1 MSRELLSLVIPCFN
15 EEEAIPIFYK
25 EAKRTLD
32 LMDIDYEFLFVDD
45 GSKDGSL
52 AKMVELANRDS
63 RVFYY
68 SFSRNFGKEAAMYA
82 GLKNAK
88 GDYVTIMDVDLQDPP
103 SLLPEMLDKIR
114 NEGYDSVATR
124 RKDRKGESK
133 IRSFFAES
141 FYKIINKISDA
152 DIVSGARDY
161 RLMRRKMVDAVLA
174 MSECNRF
181 SKGIFGWVGFNTY
194 WLSYENVERSVGTTK
209 WNFWKLTKYA
219 INGIIDFS
227 NTPLDIASFFG
238 IFMTFVSFVM
248 LIFIVVRKLVFGD
261 PVQGWTS
268 TICVIIFIGG
278 IQLFSIGIIGQY
290 IGKIYM
296 ESKSRPI
303 YIVSKSNDKDID
315 RGY

>member
-1 MSRELLSLVIPCFN
+1 MSRELLSIVVPCFN
-15 EEEAIPIFYK
+15 EGEALPIYYRETK
-25 EAKRTLD
+25 KILD
-32 LMDIDYEFLFVDD
+32 TMDIDYELLFIDD
-45 GSKDGSL
+45 GSRDNSL
-52 AKMVELANRDS
+52 LEMMMLSEMDNNVY
-63 RVFYY
+63 YY

-82 GLKNAK
+82 GLKNSR

-103 SLLPEMLDKIR
+103 ALLPEMLNKIR

-133 IRSFFAES
+133 IRSFFANM
-141 FYKIINKISDA
+141 FYKIINKMSDA

-161 RLMRRKMVDAVLA
+161 RLMNRKMVDAVVSI
-174 MSECNRF
+174 SESNRF

-194 WLSYENVERSVGTTK
+194 WLSYDNVERSAGKTK
-209 WNFWKLTKYA
+209 WSFWKLTKYA

-238 IFMTFVSFVM
+238 IFMTFVAFVM
-248 LIFIVVRKLVFGD
+248 LIFIVVRKLLFGD

-278 IQLFSIGIIGQY
+278 IQLFCIGIMGQY
-290 IGKIYM
+290 IGKTYM
-296 ESKSRPI
+296 ESKDRPI
-303 YIVSKSNDKDID
+303 YIVSKSNDKKKPL
-315 RGY
+315 

>member
-1 MSRELLSLVIPCFN
+1 MGKELLSIVIPCFN
-15 EEEAIPIFYK
+15 EQEAIPLFYAETK
-25 EAKRTLD
+25 KVLD
-32 LMDIDYEFLFVDD
+32 GMDVDYELLFIDD
-45 GSKDGSL
+45 GSRDNSLLEMMSL
-52 AKMVELANRDS
+52 AQKDN

-103 SLLPEMLDKIR
+103 NLLPLMLDKIK

-133 IRSFFAES
+133 IRSFFANM
-141 FYKIINKISDA
+141 FYKIINKMSDA

-161 RLMRRKMVDAVLA
+161 RLMNRKMVDAVVSI
-174 MSECNRF
+174 SESNRF

-194 WLSYENVERSVGTTK
+194 WLSYDNVERSVGTTK

-219 INGIIDFS
+219 INGIVDFS
-227 NTPLDIASFFG
+227 NTPLDIASYFG

-248 LIFIVVRKLVFGD
+248 LVFIVVRKLLFGD

-278 IQLFSIGIIGQY
+278 IQLFCIGIMGQY
-290 IGKIYM
+290 IGKTYM
-296 ESKSRPI
+296 ESKNRPI
-303 YIVSKSNDKDID
+303 YIISKSNDRKNVL
-315 RGY
+315 

>member
-1 MSRELLSLVIPCFN
+1 MNRELLSIVVPCFN
-15 EEEAIPIFYK
+15 EEEAIPIYYRETK
-25 EAKRTLD
+25 KILD
-32 LMDIDYEFLFVDD
+32 TMDIDYELLFIDD
-45 GSKDGSL
+45 GSRDNSLLEMMSL
-52 AKMVELANRDS
+52 AEKDNSVY
-63 RVFYY
+63 YY

-103 SLLPEMLDKIR
+103 ALLPEMLNKIR

-133 IRSFFAES
+133 IRSFFANM
-141 FYKIINKISDA
+141 FYKIINKMSDA

-161 RLMRRKMVDAVLA
+161 RLMNRKMVDAVVSI
-174 MSECNRF
+174 SESNRF

-194 WLSYENVERSVGTTK
+194 WLSYDNIERSAGKTK
-209 WNFWKLTKYA
+209 WSFWKLTRYA

-227 NTPLDIASFFG
+227 NTPLDVASYFG
-238 IFMTFVSFVM
+238 IFMTFVAFVM
-248 LIFIVVRKLVFGD
+248 LIFIVVRKLLFGD

-278 IQLFSIGIIGQY
+278 IQLFCIGIMGQY
-290 IGKIYM
+290 IGKTYM
-296 ESKSRPI
+296 ESKDRPI
-303 YIVSKSNDKDID
+303 YIISKSNDD
-315 RGY
+315 RKHI

>member
-1 MSRELLSLVIPCFN
+1 MSRELLSIVVPCFN
-15 EEEAIPIFYK
+15 EEEALPIYYRETK
-25 EAKRTLD
+25 KILD
-32 LMDIDYEFLFVDD
+32 TMDIDYELLFIDD
-45 GSKDGSL
+45 GSRDNSL
-52 AKMVELANRDS
+52 LEMMMLSEMDNNVY
-63 RVFYY
+63 YY

-82 GLKNAK
+82 GLKNSR

-103 SLLPEMLDKIR
+103 ALLPEMLNKIR

-133 IRSFFAES
+133 IRSFFANM
-141 FYKIINKISDA
+141 FYKIINKMSDA

-161 RLMRRKMVDAVLA
+161 RLMNRKMVDAVVSI
-174 MSECNRF
+174 SESNRF

-194 WLSYENVERSVGTTK
+194 WLSYDNVERSAGKTK
-209 WNFWKLTKYA
+209 WSFWKLTKYA

-238 IFMTFVSFVM
+238 IFMTFVAFVM
-248 LIFIVVRKLVFGD
+248 LIFIVVRKLLFGD

-278 IQLFSIGIIGQY
+278 IQLFCIGIMGQY
-290 IGKIYM
+290 IGKTYM
-296 ESKSRPI
+296 ESKDRPI
-303 YIVSKSNDKDID
+303 YIVSKSNDKKKPL
-315 RGY
+315 

>member
-1 MSRELLSLVIPCFN
+1 MSKELLSLVIPCFN
-15 EEEAIPIFYK
+15 EEEAIPIFYNETVK
-25 EAKRTLD
+25 VLKG
-32 LMDIDYEFLFVDD
+32 MDIDYEFLFIDD
-45 GSKDGSL
+45 GSKDKSLERMAEL
-52 AKMVELANRDS
+52 AKKDDK
-63 RVFYY
+63 VFYY

-103 SLLPEMLDKIR
+103 ALLPEMLDKIR

-133 IRSFFAES
+133 IRSFFADS

-161 RLMRRKMVDAVLA
+161 RLMRRKMVDAVIA

-194 WLSYENVERSVGTTK
+194 WLSFENVERSVGTTK
-209 WNFWKLTKYA
+209 WSFWKLFKYA
-219 INGIIDFS
+219 ISGIVNFS

-238 IFMTFVSFVM
+238 VFMTILSFFILV
-248 LIFIVVRKLVFGD
+248 FIVIRKLMFGD

-296 ESKSRPI
+296 ETKKRPI
-303 YIVSKSNDKDID
+303 YIVSKSNDKNID

>member
-1 MSRELLSLVIPCFN
+1 MSRELLSIVVPCFN
-15 EEEAIPIFYK
+15 EEEALPIYYRETK
-25 EAKRTLD
+25 KILD
-32 LMDIDYEFLFVDD
+32 TMDIDYELLFIDD
-45 GSKDGSL
+45 GSRDNSL
-52 AKMVELANRDS
+52 LEMMRLSEMDNNVY
-63 RVFYY
+63 YY

-82 GLKNAK
+82 GLKNSR

-103 SLLPEMLDKIR
+103 ALLPEMLNKIR

-133 IRSFFAES
+133 IRSFFANM
-141 FYKIINKISDA
+141 FYKIINRMSDA

-161 RLMRRKMVDAVLA
+161 RLMNRKMVDAVVSI
-174 MSECNRF
+174 SESNRF

-194 WLSYENVERSVGTTK
+194 WLSYDNVERSAGKTK
-209 WNFWKLTKYA
+209 WSFWKLTKYA

-238 IFMTFVSFVM
+238 IFMTFVAFVM
-248 LIFIVVRKLVFGD
+248 LIFIVVRKLLFGD

-278 IQLFSIGIIGQY
+278 IQLFCIGIMGQY
-290 IGKIYM
+290 IGKTYM
-296 ESKSRPI
+296 ESKDRPI
-303 YIVSKSNDKDID
+303 YIVSKSNDKKKPL
-315 RGY
+315 

>member
-1 MSRELLSLVIPCFN
+1 MINLS
-15 EEEAIPIFYK
+15 K
-25 EAKRTLD
+25 
-32 LMDIDYEFLFVDD
+32 
-45 GSKDGSL
+45 KD
-52 AKMVELANRDS
+52 E

-133 IRSFFAES
+133 IRSFFANM
-141 FYKIINKISDA
+141 FYKIINKMSDA

-161 RLMRRKMVDAVLA
+161 RLMNRTMVDAVVSI
-174 MSECNRF
+174 SESNRF

-194 WLSYENVERSVGTTK
+194 WLSYDNVERSVGKTK
-209 WNFWKLTKYA
+209 WSFWKLTKYA

-248 LIFIVVRKLVFGD
+248 LIFIVVRKLLFGD

-278 IQLFSIGIIGQY
+278 IQLFCIGIMGQY
-290 IGKIYM
+290 IGKTYM
-296 ESKSRPI
+296 ESKDRPI
-303 YIVSKSNDKDID
+303 YIVSKSNDK
-315 RGY
+315 RKVL